1 MDIRQFAYAGI
12 DVYGLLADYLGV
24 STAEIQEMQ
33 SSGKIT
39 YDMLSGALQNAS
51 KEGGRF
57 AGAMEKQ
64 SKTINGMISNFK
76 DNIGNLAGD
85 LSSGF
90 TDALKNIL
98 PPINNMID
106 RIDGLLKTNPRFIE
120 FSQNIATVFKT
131 IGNAIDKLSDDQL
144 NSIIDMFVA
153 LAKTGPLLL
162 GLGAVLPKVGKGFS
176 LLGGGV
182 GGAFGSLGSLL
193 GLIPTAGPI
202 LSGVVTSLGGV
213 GQAIISLVGV
223 ATGITAIVGVLGFVN
238 EQTGGKLQEM
248 ANTFMT
254 KGPQIVESFVQSF
267 VSALPRI
274 ITQGQNILTSLVTG
288 IQLML
293 PSLLLAV
300 DSIFQAI
307 TSTMIVN
314 GPQIAY
320 TLTDGLLGL
329 IEVILNNMP
338 GFVEGTLKI
347 IIGVLEAMRDNLPK
361 LWVLARQ
368 SERDILDVLVS
379 NMPEFVTLGIELIN
393 ALIQRTSGTNSIYDR

>member
-1 MDIRQFAYAGI
+1 MHGI

-24 STAEIQEMQ
+24 TTEEIQDMQ
-33 SSGKIT
+33 SKGKIT
-39 YDMLSGALQNAS
+39 YDMLSGALKNAT

-76 DNIGNLAGD
+76 DNVGNLAGD

-120 FSQNIATVFKT
+120 FSQSIANVFKT
-131 IGNAIDKLSDDQL
+131 IGDAIDRLSDEQL

-162 GLGAVLPKVGKGFS
+162 GLGAILPTLGKGFS

-223 ATGITAIVGVLGFVN
+223 ATGATAIVGVLGFVN

-293 PSLLLAV
+293 PSLLLTV

-329 IEVILNNMP
+329 IGVILNNMP

-347 IIGVLEAMRDNLPK
+347 IIGVLNAMRDNLPK

-379 NMPEFVTLGIELIN
+379 NMPEFITLGIELIN
-393 ALIQRTSGTNSIYDR
+393 ALIQRTSRTNSIYDR